1 MSGWAPPRMSDTN
14 DFLGLIRELR
24 ELRRTIAAAAIIAT
38 GKPISDR
45 WATDYQAA
53 RQRLRQELTE

>member
-1 MSGWAPPRMSDTN
+1 MSGWAPPRISGIDTMV
-14 DFLGLIRELR
+14 RELR

-45 WATDYQAA
+45 WAADYRSA
-53 RQRLRQELTE
+53 RKRLQQELTE